1 MQTGS
6 MRCSKCGFTQIASP
20 TCKSCGTAVN
30 GQPDV
35 MSQPQAQVKP
45 IQNITPAQP
54 KPVKDISQN
63 ANKEEPPAA
72 TTNTDQVRQLFF
84 HGTGG
89 SLFGIQMV
97 NAFLTI
103 ITLGIYHFWGK
114 VKVRNYLMSQTEF
127 EGDRFAYHGT
137 GKELLIGFLKAAVVF
152 GSFYLLL
159 NAIPYLSGTVAKV
172 AAFVLAYS
180 LLLMFI
186 PVAMVGSRRYR
197 LSRISWRGVRFSFR
211 GEVVDFIKIF
221 LKGTLLT
228 VITLGFYTPIFDVSR
243 YAFMASNSYFGN
255 QKFAFDGQGGD
266 LLGSYV
272 LAALLT
278 LPTLGLYWFWF
289 AAKKQR
295 YLWDHTSLGTARFHS
310 TVTGGALLLLSLGNL
325 FLLIFTLGLGWPWV
339 MTRSVR
345 FAFTYLTLEGP
356 LDLDIIQ
363 QEAQAASPTGEGLDS
378 ILDLDTGLDA
388 A

>member
-1 MQTGS
+1 M
-6 MRCSKCGFTQIASP
+6 ASP
-20 TCKSCGTAVN
+20 TCKSCGAAVD
-30 GQPDV
+30 GQPV
-35 MSQPQAQVKP
+35 VKTQPPAQVKP
-45 IQNITPAQP
+45 VETRAPVQP
-54 KPVKDISQN
+54 KPAQDINQTVN
-63 ANKEEPPAA
+63 REVRLEKAAMVMPKPPAA
-72 TTNTDQVRQLFF
+72 PADTNQVRQLFF

-114 VKVRNYLMSQTEF
+114 VRVRNYLMSQTEF

-159 NAIPYLSGTVAKV
+159 NAIPYLAGTVAKV

-180 LLLMFI
+180 LLLTFI

-197 LSRISWRGVRFSFR
+197 LSRVSWRGVRFSFR
-211 GEVVDFIKIF
+211 GEMVDFIKIF

-228 VITLGFYTPIFDVSR
+228 VITLGFYTPIFDVKR
-243 YAFMASNSYFGN
+243 YAFMASHSYFGN
-255 QKFAFDGQGGD
+255 QKFEFDGQGMD
-266 LLGSYV
+266 LFGSYI

-289 AAKKQR
+289 MAKKQR
-295 YLWDHTSLGTARFHS
+295 YLWDHTTIGAARFHS

-325 FLLIFTLGLGWPWV
+325 FLLIFTLGLGWPWI
-339 MTRSVR
+339 MARNIR

-356 LDLDIIQ
+356 LDLDAIQ
-363 QEAQAASPTGEGLDS
+363 QQAQTVSPTGEGLDS
-378 ILDLDTGLDA
+378 ILNLDTGLDA